1 MRNTNGSNEYEN
13 FGIGSE
19 SDPLLA
25 ERARSADQLA
35 LVWNTVGEMVAA
47 YPLPETDG
55 ASRIRVL
62 RFPSDVDLA
71 AALSTRRAKET
82 GLPALSA
89 DTHFLTS
96 VADYSELTRILALD
110 GERLAYSDQA
120 LLDWLISAEKEMVPG
135 TDNHPVFDTSLEDTA
150 CTVSRLPNG
159 QVSIT
164 EASRQHIQAL
174 GAKVR
179 AAVGEQPLARIDLC
193 VETPLRSA
201 ARYFLCETN
210 EGAEILRPGNES
222 EVSAFLVVNKD
233 GYSLGLWSPAYGLF
247 SEYAFLAPDE
257 ITRAERGTDEIIPT
271 PKIAGR
277 TAAATPT
284 EDYVRHAFEQV
295 LVQAPPAMLA
305 GAPIKEFSKVI
316 WVVEHGLDEIAEL
329 IAAECAVRSGV
340 EFIGM
345 SVPAEDAVASGLLLG
360 SYSFG
365 RLPVAG
371 NEIMATVDMVR
382 DIMFISDA
390 ERTERQ
396 LEVEARLQ
404 NRRSRA
410 ATLMFAVPVI
420 VAALLSAFAIE
431 LFISNLMTARRESI
445 ADARTQE
452 LKPAVD
458 RRNSYEANLKWYRE
472 FVTEVTGLRRQQP
485 VGIGM
490 LFQLNSNYPFSI
502 DPAFYISEMKLSNT
516 GDVEIKGLA
525 KSKDGVA
532 AFLKSLEYAGGAE
545 SGSRLFS
552 GLAYEVQETTPAVT
566 TGQPAQATPTG
577 STLSTAAVAPGVV
590 VWSIK
595 GNYLPMAEFAPK
607 KAKSTGPANPGQE
620 PPNGQPS
627 EPQPTGLQ
635 KSAM

>member
-25 ERARSADQLA
+25 ERALSADQLA

-47 YPLPETDG
+47 YPLPRAEG

-71 AALSTRRAKET
+71 AALSTRRAKEA

-89 DTHFLTS
+89 KTHFTTS

-110 GERLAYSDQA
+110 GEQLAYSDEA
-120 LLDWLISAEKEMVPG
+120 LLDWLIGAEKDMVPG
-135 TDNHPVFDTSLEDTA
+135 IDNHPVFDTSLEDTA
-150 CTVSRLPNG
+150 CSVTRLPNG

-174 GAKVR
+174 AARVR
-179 AAVGEQPLARIDLC
+179 SVVGEQPSAKIDLC

-201 ARYFLCETN
+201 ARYFLCETS
-210 EGAEILRPGNES
+210 EGAEMLRPGNENQ
-222 EVSAFLVVNKD
+222 VSAFLLVNKN

-257 ITRAERGTDEIIPT
+257 ITRTERGTDEIIPT

-284 EDYVRHAFEQV
+284 EEYVRHAFEQV
-295 LVQAPPAMLA
+295 LAQAPPAMLA
-305 GAPIKEFSKVI
+305 GPPVEDFSKVV
-316 WVVEHGLDEIAEL
+316 WVAEHGLDEIAEL
-329 IAAECAVRSGV
+329 IAAECAVRTGV

-365 RLPVAG
+365 QLPVDG
-371 NEIMATVDMVR
+371 NEVIATVDLVR
-382 DIMFISDA
+382 DILFVSDA
-390 ERTERQ
+390 ERYERQ
-396 LEVEARLQ
+396 LEEEAKLQ

-420 VAALLSAFAIE
+420 VAALLSAFAVE
-431 LFISNLMTARRESI
+431 LFVSNLMTARRESI
-445 ADARTQE
+445 ADDRTRE

-472 FVTEVTGLRRQQP
+472 FVTEVTSLRRQQP

-502 DPAFYISEMKLSNT
+502 DPAFYVSEMKLSNA
-516 GDVEIKGLA
+516 GEVEIKGLA

-552 GLAYEVQETTPAVT
+552 GLAYEVQETTPVVSA
-566 TGQPAQATPTG
+566 GQPAQATPTG

-607 KAKSTGPANPGQE
+607 KAKATGPTNPGQQPPNEQQAE
-620 PPNGQPS
+620 PP
-627 EPQPTGLQ
+627 PTGLQ

>member
-1 MRNTNGSNEYEN
+1 
-13 FGIGSE
+13 
-19 SDPLLA
+19 
-25 ERARSADQLA
+25 
-35 LVWNTVGEMVAA
+35 
-47 YPLPETDG
+47 
-55 ASRIRVL
+55 
-62 RFPSDVDLA
+62 
-71 AALSTRRAKET
+71 
-82 GLPALSA
+82 
-89 DTHFLTS
+89 
-96 VADYSELTRILALD
+96 
-110 GERLAYSDQA
+110 
-120 LLDWLISAEKEMVPG
+120 
-135 TDNHPVFDTSLEDTA
+135 
-150 CTVSRLPNG
+150 
-159 QVSIT
+159 
-164 EASRQHIQAL
+164 
-174 GAKVR
+174 
-179 AAVGEQPLARIDLC
+179 
-193 VETPLRSA
+193 
-201 ARYFLCETN
+201 
-210 EGAEILRPGNES
+210 
-222 EVSAFLVVNKD
+222 
-233 GYSLGLWSPAYGLF
+233 
-247 SEYAFLAPDE
+247 
-257 ITRAERGTDEIIPT
+257 
-271 PKIAGR
+271 
-277 TAAATPT
+277 
-284 EDYVRHAFEQV
+284 
-295 LVQAPPAMLA
+295 
-305 GAPIKEFSKVI
+305 
-316 WVVEHGLDEIAEL
+316 
-329 IAAECAVRSGV
+329 
-340 EFIGM
+340 
-345 SVPAEDAVASGLLLG
+345 
-360 SYSFG
+360 
-365 RLPVAG
+365 
-371 NEIMATVDMVR
+371 MATVDMVR

-607 KAKSTGPANPGQE
+607 KAKSTGPVNPGQE